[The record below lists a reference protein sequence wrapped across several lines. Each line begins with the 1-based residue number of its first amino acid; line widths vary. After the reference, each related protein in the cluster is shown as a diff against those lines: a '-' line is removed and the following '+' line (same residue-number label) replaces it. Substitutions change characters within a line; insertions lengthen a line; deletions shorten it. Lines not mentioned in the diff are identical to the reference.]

1 MYLLKFYIYW
11 KNQGKNRASV
21 KIVLILCSVLYVNR
35 TDVHSRSI
43 VGDDVTRRRVHETE
57 MLIIVI
63 GNRFRLGF
71 QRTLPT
77 GLHKPSGGSHYRQ
90 QELIVR
96 VRWHA
101 RVIFQGCYVE
111 AASHRIASHLVGLAR
126 RRLAVVISMIYA
138 CPYGYRKIIVRLSP
152 CTDPRSA
159 VSRTL

>member
-111 AASHRIASHLVGLAR
+111 AASHRIASHLVGELGSATISRRHIDDLCMSVRIPEDHCSSLA
-126 RRLAVVISMIYA
+126 LY
-138 CPYGYRKIIVRLSP
+138 
-152 CTDPRSA
+152 
-159 VSRTL
+159 